1 MEAEKEEKDS
11 EARRIRQETAA
22 RNRQVIEYAKEWP
35 ILWGKLIYGI
45 GKLPPNSPVME
56 VKIPMSPEEYPL
68 MERLL
73 KGHKVGVP
81 HRMKT
86 VRINPAIAERI
97 IAIGRFLSQEAKRL
111 NVQTLGVDAVIVAP
125 VKAMKRDRNLA
136 IMEIGRL
143 KSRAEL

>member
-1 MEAEKEEKDS
+1 
-11 EARRIRQETAA
+11 
-22 RNRQVIEYAKEWP
+22 
-35 ILWGKLIYGI
+35 
-45 GKLPPNSPVME
+45 
-56 VKIPMSPEEYPL
+56 